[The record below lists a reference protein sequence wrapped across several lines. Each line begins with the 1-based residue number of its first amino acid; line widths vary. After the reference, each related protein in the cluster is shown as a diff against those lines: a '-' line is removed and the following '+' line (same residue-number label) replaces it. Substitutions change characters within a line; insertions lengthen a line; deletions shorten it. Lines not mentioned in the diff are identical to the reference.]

1 MRQWVLADSRS
12 SCNCNATLT
21 QALYVQLYVTSVGV
35 SASKSEIVTD
45 LDARLIQNFMDI
57 ITLKLLRN
65 NHLTSGYDLIR
76 HFHQRFH
83 MLVSSGTVYSMLY
96 SLERQGFLEGNF
108 DGRRR
113 VYRLTRQGEEF
124 LKKVCL
130 THEHTYAVFSSIFSS
145 AEVE

>member
-1 MRQWVLADSRS
+1 
-12 SCNCNATLT
+12 
-21 QALYVQLYVTSVGV
+21 V
-35 SASKSEIVTD
+35 SASKSEIVTN

-57 ITLKLLRN
+57 IILKLLRN

-83 MLVSSGTVYSMLY
+83 MLVSSGTVYSILY

-113 VYRLTRQGEEF
+113 VYKLTGQGEEL
-124 LKKVCL
+124 LKDVCM
-130 THEHTYAVFSSIFSS
+130 TYERSYAVFSSIFSS
-145 AEVE
+145 ADGE

>member
-1 MRQWVLADSRS
+1 
-12 SCNCNATLT
+12 
-21 QALYVQLYVTSVGV
+21 V
-35 SASKSEIVTD
+35 SASKSDTVTD

-57 ITLKLLRN
+57 IVLKLLGN
-65 NHLTSGYDLIR
+65 THLTSGYDLIR

-113 VYRLTRQGEEF
+113 VYKLTRQGEEF
-124 LKKVCL
+124 LNRICM
-130 THEHTYAVFSSIFSS
+130 THERSYAVFSSIFSS

>member
-1 MRQWVLADSRS
+1 M
-12 SCNCNATLT
+12 
-21 QALYVQLYVTSVGV
+21 

-45 LDARLIQNFMDI
+45 LNSRLIQNFMDI
-57 ITLKLLRN
+57 IALKLLRN
-65 NHLTSGYDLIR
+65 NHLASGYDLIR

-113 VYRLTRQGEEF
+113 VYRLTGQGEEF
-124 LKKVCL
+124 LKKVCM
-130 THEHTYAVFSSIFSS
+130 TQERSYAVFSSIFSS
-145 AEVE
+145 AEVECL

>member
-1 MRQWVLADSRS
+1 M
-12 SCNCNATLT
+12 
-21 QALYVQLYVTSVGV
+21 
-35 SASKSEIVTD
+35 SASKSDIVTD

-57 ITLKLLRN
+57 IVLKLLRN

-76 HFHQRFH
+76 HFHERFR
-83 MLVSSGTVYSMLY
+83 MLVSSGTVYSILY

-113 VYRLTRQGEEF
+113 VYKLTKQGEEF
-124 LKKVCL
+124 LKKICL
-130 THEHTYAVFSSIFSS
+130 THERSYAVFSSIFSG